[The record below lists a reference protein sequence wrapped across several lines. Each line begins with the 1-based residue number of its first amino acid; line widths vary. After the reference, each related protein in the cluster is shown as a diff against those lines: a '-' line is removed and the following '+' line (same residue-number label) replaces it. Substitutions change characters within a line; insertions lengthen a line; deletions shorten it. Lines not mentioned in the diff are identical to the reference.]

1 MDIRK
6 KMWKPESYKNSAHGI
21 YSLSAG
27 GCPASS
33 CFLVFRGLTWA
44 FPPAG
49 VSYIPF
55 ARFKLNSFSTR
66 KYEYPI
72 KFNGCFIYTMNENAI
87 SAVLDNDGAYRIF
100 NDIQFA
106 AVTLRFR
113 SEEHTSELQS

>member
-1 MDIRK
+1 SHAITPSYVYHLIFWDIRK
-6 KMWKPESYKNSAHGI
+6 KMWKPGSYKNSAHGI

-72 KFNGCFIYTMNENAI
+72 KSNGCFIYTINENAI
-87 SAVLDNDGAYRIF
+87 SAVLDNDGAYRVF
-100 NDIQFA
+100 
-106 AVTLRFR
+106 
-113 SEEHTSELQS
+113 